1 MIGKKGSELW
11 KVQFEIIQFEYNLQ
25 FEKKAQFESMAH
37 EKNIESTAWICKF
50 RKKLLSGDVIFI
62 SPPNLWILINFCWAH
77 ALPD

>member
-37 EKNIESTAWICKF
+37 EKNIESTA
-50 RKKLLSGDVIFI
+50 
-62 SPPNLWILINFCWAH
+62 
-77 ALPD
+77 